1 MVLKFSVMKKTVLF
15 MAVAASGL
23 FLAQSCGNDAVK
35 GNKDSA
41 AAPVVEATKSGS
53 VLYEEKCMLCH
64 GADGKQNTMG
74 AADLS
79 TSTLNHET
87 VVAIITS
94 GKNSMKAFSPELNAE
109 QIEAVAKYV
118 ETLRK

>member
-1 MVLKFSVMKKTVLF
+1 MKKMILSISIITVVFILF
-15 MAVAASGL
+15 P
-23 FLAQSCGNDAVK
+23 SCGDGGSANVNAK
-35 GNKDSA
+35 PKTDSVTQPEVSA
-41 AAPVVEATKSGS
+41 SINGKE
-53 VLYEEKCMLCH
+53 LYQQKCMLCH

-94 GKNSMKAFSPELNAE
+94 GKNNMKAFSPELSDE
-109 QIEAVAKYV
+109 QIEAVAKYA
-118 ETLRK
+118 ESLRN

>member
-1 MVLKFSVMKKTVLF
+1 MT
-15 MAVAASGL
+15 
-23 FLAQSCGNDAVK
+23 
-35 GNKDSA
+35 
-41 AAPVVEATKSGS
+41 
-53 VLYEEKCMLCH
+53 CH

-79 TSTLNHET
+79 TSTLNHEV

-94 GKNSMKAFSPELNAE
+94 GKNAMKAFSPELNTE

>member
-15 MAVAASGL
+15 IAVVTAGL
-23 FLAQSCGNDAVK
+23 FFAQSCGNDAVK
-35 GNKDSA
+35 ENKDSA
-41 AAPVVEATKSGS
+41 TPSVVEPTKSGS

-74 AADLS
+74 ATDLS
-79 TSTLNHET
+79 ASALNHET
-87 VVAIITS
+87 VVAVITS
-94 GKNSMKAFSPELNAE
+94 GRNGMRAFSPELNAE

-118 ETLRK
+118 ESLRK

>member
-1 MVLKFSVMKKTVLF
+1 MKKAFLF
-15 MAVAASGL
+15 IAVAAAG
-23 FLAQSCGNDAVK
+23 FFFVEACGNDASQK
-35 GNKDSA
+35 TNPDSA
-41 AAPVVEATKSGS
+41 AAPTVGATVNGS

-64 GADGKQNTMG
+64 GVDGKQNTMG

-79 TSTLNHET
+79 TSMLSHET

-94 GKNSMKAFSPELNAE
+94 GKNAMKAYSPELNME
-109 QIEAVAKYV
+109 QIEAVATYV

>member
-1 MVLKFSVMKKTVLF
+1 MKKVFLIIP
-15 MAVAASGL
+15 VAAAV
-23 FLAQSCGNDAVK
+23 FFFAQACGND
-35 GNKDSA
+35 S
-41 AAPVVEATKSGS
+41 ATKAKDDSVPQTTVSISVNGS
-53 VLYEEKCMLCH
+53 VLYEQKCMLCH

-87 VVAIITS
+87 VTAIITS
-94 GKNSMKAFSPELNAE
+94 GKNTMKAFSPDLNAE

-118 ETLRK
+118 ESLRK